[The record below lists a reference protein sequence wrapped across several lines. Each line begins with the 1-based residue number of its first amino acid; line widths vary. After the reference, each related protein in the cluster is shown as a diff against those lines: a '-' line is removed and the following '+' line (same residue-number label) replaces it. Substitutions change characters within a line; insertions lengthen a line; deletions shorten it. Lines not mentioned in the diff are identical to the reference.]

1 MEALGFALEQKQKR
15 YDTAYELADKL
26 ADQQI
31 QALQAD
37 RARANEL
44 TRGWNQKI
52 DDMVTKYDGDYSR
65 MYKELGALK
74 RDITRTMGPGGEGG
88 AIQTNYSNYHTWLK
102 GEQDRMK
109 KGEIT
114 AQQLRLASAYELG
127 NYTGA
132 GQVDPVSG
140 NFNQLNPG
148 AIAKYVNADELLYKA
163 LDNMAAEEGGSIVA
177 RPDGFYIKKS
187 GNKFEKVTADRIAR
201 VTNRTLRGN
210 QEYMQYMGQS
220 SVHQGI
226 DPEGAVAYDVMQ
238 RAANMVDIYR
248 KDNKWYESDL
258 RPDSS
263 AMKLFE
269 LQLEQQMRGPDGWT
283 KPGQIQNTTLENM
296 KVDLTRPSK
305 FSAFGHLS
313 GAGTSSPGVTYEPD
327 KYKTTASELISST
340 RSKLANQ
347 APALVEAF
355 DATVSDLKNSEE
367 YKSASA
373 REQQKLIQDAWNAKI
388 DKVQTTSINDLAFG
402 KELLQQIQMGWQ
414 QGLADGAYYQRIKG
428 DGSLG
433 KIEKASKVGDVTSRL
448 PVAIKMVDGKVGL
461 EYNLDGKQYLVTNTI
476 LDGPA
481 QQYMEPFFKMRALYD
496 GQMESMSFSNKP
508 YPVEGPDG
516 KPTLVGA
523 PEGSTIE
530 FKFDKD
536 MNRIG
541 VIKDSGGKKIGIM
554 PAEYVNAMEGD
565 YARKASGRLSHNIGV
580 STQYTDYGDAKQM
593 FDNY

>member
-1 MEALGFALEQKQKR
+1 
-15 YDTAYELADKL
+15 
-26 ADQQI
+26 
-31 QALQAD
+31 
-37 RARANEL
+37 
-44 TRGWNQKI
+44 
-52 DDMVTKYDGDYSR
+52 MVTKYDGDYSR
-65 MYKELGALK
+65 MYKELGSLK
-74 RDITRTMGPGGEGG
+74 RDITRTMGAGGEGN
-88 AIQTNYSNYHTWLK
+88 AIQTNFANYYNWLK
-102 GEQDRMK
+102 GEQDRLK
-109 KGEIT
+109 KGEILQ
-114 AQQLRLASAYELG
+114 AQLQHGANYYLQNYQGVGQQDPATG
-127 NYTGA
+127 NYNLF
-132 GQVDPVSG
+132 QPES
-140 NFNQLNPG
+140 L
-148 AIAKYVNADELLYKA
+148 AKYTNPDDFLHEALKNVAAD
-163 LDNMAAEEGGSIVA
+163 EGGSLVA
-177 RPDGFYIKKS
+177 RPDGFYIKTS
-187 GNKFEKVTADRIAR
+187 GGKFEKIDQERIQNIAAQ
-201 VTNRTLRGN
+201 TLMNNPEYVNMMHQLGN
-210 QEYMQYMGQS
+210 HMG
-220 SVHQGI
+220 V
-226 DPEGAVAYDVMQ
+226 DPAQMIQQDIAERAVRMG
-238 RAANMVDIYR
+238 NIYR
-248 KDNKWYESDL
+248 KDNRWYESDL

-305 FSAFGHLS
+305 FSAFGHLA
-313 GAGTSSPGVTYEPD
+313 GAGTASPGVTYEPD

-388 DKVQTTSINDLAFG
+388 NKVQTTSINDLAFG